1 MLKLYSKKKVKRL
14 LAGYAAWIEQV
25 SACTGVPAACIR
37 AVLSQEMCDIDL
49 MDPVADLAV
58 RFYWLRWRLRV
69 GRTPRLLRGALG
81 KKDSSTGFGQIFA
94 YVAIR
99 ALNFAE
105 SRGLPACDWLGLADA
120 RQLREDRDED
130 RQWMWTLLHR
140 DQKANILLS
149 ALNLLAAAE
158 EMTGR
163 RDFAALSPEELQLTF
178 TRYNANVRHIT
189 AYGRRVYARLTEEQA
204 AEAAAL

>member
-14 LAGYAAWIEQV
+14 LAGYADWIEQV
-25 SACTGVPAACIR
+25 SARSGLPVACIR
-37 AVLSQEMCDIDL
+37 AVLSQEMGDIDL

-58 RFYWLRWRLRV
+58 RFYWLRWRLRG

-81 KKDSSTGFGQIFA
+81 KKDSSTGYGQIFA

-105 SRGLPACDWLGLADA
+105 SRGLSAYDWLGLSGG
-120 RQLREDRDED
+120 RPLREDRDED
-130 RQWMWTLLHR
+130 LHWMWYLLHR

-163 RDFAALSPEELQLTF
+163 TDLAAFSEEQLQLTF
-178 TRYNANVRHIT
+178 TRYNANVRHVT
-189 AYGRRVYARLTEEQA
+189 AYGRNVF
-204 AEAAAL
+204 ALYLQEKTPENV